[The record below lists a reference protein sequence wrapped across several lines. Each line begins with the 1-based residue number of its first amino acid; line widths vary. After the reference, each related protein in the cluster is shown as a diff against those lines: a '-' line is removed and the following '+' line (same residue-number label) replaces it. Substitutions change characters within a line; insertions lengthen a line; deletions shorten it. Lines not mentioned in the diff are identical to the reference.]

1 MDWFFTL
8 ETEEQEFIKKF
19 LFASGSLK
27 QLAKIIKLVIRLSD

>member
-19 LFASGSLK
+19 LFAQVPKAISK
-27 QLAKIIKLVIRLSD
+27 RLSS